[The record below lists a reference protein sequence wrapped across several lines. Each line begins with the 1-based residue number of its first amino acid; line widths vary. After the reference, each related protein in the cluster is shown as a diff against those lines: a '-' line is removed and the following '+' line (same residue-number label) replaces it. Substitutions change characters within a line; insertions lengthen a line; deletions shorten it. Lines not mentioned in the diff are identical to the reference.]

1 MENTEIRFSIVRID
15 KKRQVHLSVKPAEWL
30 LERIKS
36 DTKGRDIGGLREYIA
51 DFGGAEGY
59 EQRCPIARVYP
70 SVVFAR
76 GGDGSLEAVAFN
88 PIVTLHVGGLLTQA
102 DREAVKRAAAMLPM
116 TFAAFVGA
124 DGRSVEV
131 LVSVAPQD
139 GKLPTQEQG
148 MDAFCKV
155 AYDAAFSVYGG
166 VLPREVEPR
175 PVMARSCFMMTLDE
189 APYVGSDVRPL
200 RVSMTPQ
207 TVVATPG
214 NAPRQQTDIDMDLYG
229 EYELMYQQA
238 AEVAYDETAD
248 VADVQRPMAYI
259 TELTRRLA
267 VMGLPEEE
275 AFIHLRNHHK
285 YKSGFNEPALRSIV
299 AAVYA
304 EEHPQR
310 HDDTVR
316 VSRETRRLIDFMEKR
331 YVLRRNTVMGYTEY
345 RPNNSWIQDWG
356 PCTMEIINNMTIE
369 ARLANLDVTFNDV
382 KRYVQ
387 SDRVMSSNPIEQYFA
402 AISGAWDGTTDH
414 IGALARMVPCNFPEW
429 ERFFRKWF
437 LGMVAQWLRR
447 TGDYGNSLMP
457 LLVSAQGDGKS
468 TFCRQLLPPQLRWGF
483 MENIDIREKRA
494 TLQAMHNFLLINI
507 DEFNQLSRQV
517 QDGFLKNIIQ
527 LPKVKIKPPYGRH
540 VIDFP
545 RLASFIATSNEQSV
559 LTDMSGSRR
568 FICVRL
574 SAPIDT
580 SVKISYDALYDQAY
594 RLVMDGSEHN
604 WLTPEEQ
611 LALTE
616 HNSAFEVLPP
626 AIHYFN
632 EYYEAVA
639 NEAEGQW
646 LSPTAIFERLRKEV
660 KGGLQVKGV
669 TAFGRSLAHL
679 PGLRSKRSNGSS
691 LYLVKEK

>member
-1 MENTEIRFSIVRID
+1 
-15 KKRQVHLSVKPAEWL
+15 
-30 LERIKS
+30 
-36 DTKGRDIGGLREYIA
+36 
-51 DFGGAEGY
+51 
-59 EQRCPIARVYP
+59 
-70 SVVFAR
+70 
-76 GGDGSLEAVAFN
+76 
-88 PIVTLHVGGLLTQA
+88 
-102 DREAVKRAAAMLPM
+102 
-116 TFAAFVGA
+116 
-124 DGRSVEV
+124 
-131 LVSVAPQD
+131 
-139 GKLPTQEQG
+139 
-148 MDAFCKV
+148 
-155 AYDAAFSVYGG
+155 
-166 VLPREVEPR
+166 
-175 PVMARSCFMMTLDE
+175 
-189 APYVGSDVRPL
+189 
-200 RVSMTPQ
+200 
-207 TVVATPG
+207 
-214 NAPRQQTDIDMDLYG
+214 
-229 EYELMYQQA
+229 
-238 AEVAYDETAD
+238 
-248 VADVQRPMAYI
+248 
-259 TELTRRLA
+259 
-267 VMGLPEEE
+267 
-275 AFIHLRNHHK
+275 
-285 YKSGFNEPALRSIV
+285 
-299 AAVYA
+299 
-304 EEHPQR
+304 
-310 HDDTVR
+310 
-316 VSRETRRLIDFMEKR
+316 
-331 YVLRRNTVMGYTEY
+331 MGYTEY

-545 RLASFIATSNEQSV
+545 RLASFIATTNEQSV

-679 PGLRSKRSNGSS
+679 PGLRSKRSNGCT

>member
-15 KKRQVHLSVKPAEWL
+15 KKRQVHLSVKTAEWL

-51 DFGGAEGY
+51 DFGSAEGY

-70 SVVFAR
+70 SVVFDR
-76 GGDGSLEAVAFN
+76 GDGGSLEAVAFN
-88 PIVTLHVGGLLTQA
+88 PIVTLHVGGLLTRA
-102 DREAVKRAAAMLPM
+102 DREAVKGAAAMLPM

-139 GKLPTQEQG
+139 GKLPTQEQT

-155 AYDAAFSVYGG
+155 AYDAALGVYGG
-166 VLPREVEPR
+166 ALPREVERR
-175 PVMARSCFMMTLDE
+175 PATARSCFMMTLDE
-189 APYVGSDVRPL
+189 APFVGSDVHPL
-200 RVSMTPQ
+200 RVSMTPL
-207 TVVATPG
+207 TVAETPSG
-214 NAPRQQTDIDMDLYG
+214 APRQQTDSDMDLYG
-229 EYELMYQQA
+229 EYELMYRQA
-238 AEVAYDETAD
+238 AEEAYDETAD
-248 VADVQRPMAYI
+248 VVETQRSAAYI

-285 YKSGFNEPALRSIV
+285 YKSEYNEPALRSIV

-316 VSRETRRLIDFMEKR
+316 VSRETRRLIDFMEKH

-345 RPNNSWIQDWG
+345 RPNNSWIQDWA
-356 PCTMEIINNMTIE
+356 PCTIEVINGMTFE

-387 SDRVMSSNPIEQYFA
+387 SDRVRSTDPIEQYFFDV
-402 AISGAWDGTTDH
+402 SGAWDGTTDH
-414 IGALARMVPCNFPEW
+414 IGALARTVPCDFPEW
-429 ERFFRKWF
+429 EPFFRKWF
-437 LGMVAQWLRR
+437 LGMVAQWLHR
-447 TGDYGNSLMP
+447 TGEYGNSLMP

-507 DEFNQLSRQV
+507 DEFNQLSQQV

-545 RLASFIATSNEQSV
+545 RTASFIATTNEQNV
-559 LTDMSGSRR
+559 LTDISGSRR

-574 SAPIDT
+574 KAPIDN
-580 SVKISYDALYDQAY
+580 SVRINYDALYDQAY
-594 RLVMDGSEHN
+594 HLVMEGSEHY
-604 WLTPEEQ
+604 WLAPEEQ
-611 LALTE
+611 QALTE
-616 HNSAFEVLPP
+616 HNRVFEVLPP
-626 AIHYFN
+626 AVHYFH
-632 EYYEAVA
+632 EYFETAVT
-639 NEAEGQW
+639 ETEGQW

-669 TAFGRSLAHL
+669 TAFGRVLSHL
-679 PGLRSKRSNGSS
+679 PGLRKKLSNGSA